1 MAKVLFQGHG
11 SLRLELNNGKV
22 VYIDPFAGE
31 GYDKPAD
38 LILVTHQHY
47 DHTEVNRPPHADDCV
62 IYQNMDALKGGV
74 YNTLD
79 IYGMHIEAVQ
89 ACNKNHP
96 IDECVGYLIE
106 ADGKLMYFAG
116 DTSKT
121 EQMQQLAQRHIDYA
135 FLPADGIYNMDVPE
149 AVECAEI
156 IGAKHT
162 VPIHISPGKLFDLE
176 RAKRFTTSSAMIVE
190 PGNEIEII

>member
-1 MAKVLFQGHG
+1 
-11 SLRLELNNGKV
+11 
-22 VYIDPFAGE
+22 
-31 GYDKPAD
+31 
-38 LILVTHQHY
+38 
-47 DHTEVNRPPHADDCV
+47 
-62 IYQNMDALKGGV
+62 
-74 YNTLD
+74 
-79 IYGMHIEAVQ
+79 
-89 ACNKNHP
+89 
-96 IDECVGYLIE
+96 
-106 ADGKLMYFAG
+106 MYFAG

-176 RAKRFTTSSAMIVE
+176 RAKRFTASSAMIHW
-190 PGNEIEII
+190 